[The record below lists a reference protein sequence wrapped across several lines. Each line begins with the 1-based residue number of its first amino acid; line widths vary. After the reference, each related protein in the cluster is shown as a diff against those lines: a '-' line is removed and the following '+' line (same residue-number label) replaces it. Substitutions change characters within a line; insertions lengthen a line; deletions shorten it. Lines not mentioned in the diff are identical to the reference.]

1 MSVPDVRP
9 RRRPVG
15 PRAGGIRVR
24 GLTREFRRQRRRPG
38 LGGAVRGLFAP
49 EYDVLTAV
57 DRVSFRIEP
66 GQIVGYIG
74 PNGAG
79 KSTTIKMLVGTL
91 VPTAGEVSVGGMV
104 PLPDYERTLTG
115 FQEMLGIDEF
125 ADVAVRQLSLGQR
138 MRDMGDIEKLC
149 DRVIVIDKGRIM
161 YDGGLDALKRRYAAD
176 SVIAADVRGT
186 VRDRARLQA
195 AGAKRVEAKGGA
207 VTITFDPARTTAAAI
222 IGELLRSNEVR
233 DFSVILM
240 KFNHIWFSNVIIG
253 LIVLLVSLRE
263 LGISLGAADVIW
275 LVVTLACGVMILS
288 GLIIMIGTLSFR
300 FIRAGSMG
308 QRIFFTFAEF
318 IRYPITIYPK
328 AIQLLLTAVPFA
340 FINFYPAHLFLDRS
354 GGGTFAPA
362 LRYGGPAVAVVTLAL
377 GVALWNAGIRRY
389 QSTGS

>member
-1 MSVPDVRP
+1 
-9 RRRPVG
+9 
-15 PRAGGIRVR
+15 
-24 GLTREFRRQRRRPG
+24 
-38 LGGAVRGLFAP
+38 
-49 EYDVLTAV
+49 
-57 DRVSFRIEP
+57 
-66 GQIVGYIG
+66 
-74 PNGAG
+74 
-79 KSTTIKMLVGTL
+79 
-91 VPTAGEVSVGGMV
+91 
-104 PLPDYERTLTG
+104 
-115 FQEMLGIDEF
+115 
-125 ADVAVRQLSLGQR
+125 
-138 MRDMGDIEKLC
+138 
-149 DRVIVIDKGRIM
+149 
-161 YDGGLDALKRRYAAD
+161 
-176 SVIAADVRGT
+176 
-186 VRDRARLQA
+186 
-195 AGAKRVEAKGGA
+195 
-207 VTITFDPARTTAAAI
+207 
-222 IGELLRSNEVR
+222 
-233 DFSVILM
+233 M

-340 FINFYPAHLFLDRS
+340 FINFYPAYLFLDRS
-354 GGGTFAPA
+354 GGGTFAPV

>member
-1 MSVPDVRP
+1 MSVVRLL
-9 RRRPVG
+9 RLYGTFVRVILKGLLEYRLNFWLDFLTWVIHG
-15 PRAGGIRVR
+15 LAGYAAVWIIMNRFQVINGWTWYEVMVLVALYQISWGACGVFIRSPLLTVEHLVR
-24 GLTREFRRQRRRPG
+24 
-38 LGGAVRGLFAP
+38 
-49 EYDVLTAV
+49 D
-57 DRVSFRIEP
+57 
-66 GQIVGYIG
+66 
-74 PNGAG
+74 G
-79 KSTTIKMLVGTL
+79 KFDNVMTKPIPTL
-91 VPTAGEVSVGGMV
+91 VH
-104 PLPDYERTLTG
+104 
-115 FQEMLGIDEF
+115 
-125 ADVAVRQLSLGQR
+125 
-138 MRDMGDIEKLC
+138 
-149 DRVIVIDKGRIM
+149 
-161 YDGGLDALKRRYAAD
+161 
-176 SVIAADVRGT
+176 
-186 VRDRARLQA
+186 
-195 AGAKRVEAKGGA
+195 
-207 VTITFDPARTTAAAI
+207 
-222 IGELLRSNEVR
+222 
-233 DFSVILM
+233 VILM

>member
-9 RRRPVG
+9 RRRPGG

-24 GLTREFRRQRRRPG
+24 GLTREFKRQRRRPG

-57 DRVSFRIEP
+57 DRVSFQIEP

-79 KSTTIKMLVGTL
+79 KSTTIKMLVGIL

-104 PLPDYERTLTG
+104 PHRQRVANARNIGVVFGQRTQLWWDIPVADTFKVMRHMYGIPLPDYERTLAG

-138 MRDMGDIEKLC
+138 MRADFCCAMLHDPDFLFLDEPTIGLDVVAKEQIRQFIRRINRTHGKTVILTTHDMGDIEKLC

-161 YDGGLDALKRRYAAD
+161 YDGDLDALKRRYAAD

-207 VTITFDPARTTAAAI
+207 VTITFDPARATAAAI
-222 IGELLRSNEVR
+222 VGELLRSNEVR
-233 DFSVILM
+233 DFSVEEPDVE
-240 KFNHIWFSNVIIG
+240 HVIRN
-253 LIVLLVSLRE
+253 LY
-263 LGISLGAADVIW
+263 A
-275 LVVTLACGVMILS
+275 TL
-288 GLIIMIGTLSFR
+288 
-300 FIRAGSMG
+300 
-308 QRIFFTFAEF
+308 
-318 IRYPITIYPK
+318 
-328 AIQLLLTAVPFA
+328 
-340 FINFYPAHLFLDRS
+340 
-354 GGGTFAPA
+354 
-362 LRYGGPAVAVVTLAL
+362 
-377 GVALWNAGIRRY
+377 
-389 QSTGS
+389 